1 MFNKTFFSFFFG
13 FVAIIAVAFGVLLAA
28 DSQMR
33 EPVDTV
39 AHPK

>member
-13 FVAIIAVAFGVLLAA
+13 FVAIIAVAFGVLVAA
-28 DSQMR
+28 NQMGK
-33 EPVDTV
+33 PVDTV